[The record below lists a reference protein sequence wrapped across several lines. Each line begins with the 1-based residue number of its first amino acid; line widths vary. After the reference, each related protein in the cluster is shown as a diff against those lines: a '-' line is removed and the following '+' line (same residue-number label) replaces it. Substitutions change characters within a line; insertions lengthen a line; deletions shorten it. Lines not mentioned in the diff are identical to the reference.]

1 MRDRGAWEDWLT
13 FFLRGVIEVAGEAAR
28 TARRILQLREQHRSA
43 ITAQRGRAAGN
54 GQKVLESLFD
64 RPIVA
69 VGDVQKMTGTTYAAA
84 NSLVSRLVKLGV
96 LQEMTGYA
104 RNRRFR
110 YAPYISLFNDA
121 GPGAVTAEA
130 GT

>member
-1 MRDRGAWEDWLT
+1 
-13 FFLRGVIEVAGEAAR
+13 
-28 TARRILQLREQHRSA
+28 
-43 ITAQRGRAAGN
+43 
-54 GQKVLESLFD
+54 
-64 RPIVA
+64 
-69 VGDVQKMTGTTYAAA
+69 
-84 NSLVSRLVKLGV
+84 
-96 LQEMTGYA
+96 MTGYA